1 MNNDGLTGFATF
13 AFMLACAAAWITSVA
28 VDASNSRIAWVLVD
42 LLAAP
47 IGVIRGFMMW
57 LGAV

>member
-1 MNNDGLTGFATF
+1 MNSEGLTGFATF
-13 AFMLACAAAWITSVA
+13 GFMVACFAAWVTAVA

-47 IGVIRGFMMW
+47 IGVIRGFLMW
-57 LGAV
+57 LGWA